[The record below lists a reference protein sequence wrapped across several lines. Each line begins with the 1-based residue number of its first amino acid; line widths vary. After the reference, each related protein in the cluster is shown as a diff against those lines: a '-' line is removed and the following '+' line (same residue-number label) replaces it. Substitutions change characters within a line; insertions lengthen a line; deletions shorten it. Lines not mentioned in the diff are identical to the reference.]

1 MVHLLCLICLIIEL
15 QNNKNNPVRT
25 YKKSTHL
32 AEPFAGHR
40 KDRKPCQVL
49 MPGVQSLMLNPNK
62 DLTLN
67 FKDTLLLQIP
77 CSNHLHY
84 NSLKHINIKQNNDKC
99 SLEKIF

>member
-1 MVHLLCLICLIIEL
+1 
-15 QNNKNNPVRT
+15 
-25 YKKSTHL
+25 
-32 AEPFAGHR
+32 
-40 KDRKPCQVL
+40 
-49 MPGVQSLMLNPNK
+49 MPWVQSLMLNPNK